1 MHILS
6 VIAIAFNAF
15 AIYCILFKSTKQMG
29 IYKWY
34 LLAYQLSSTVFDITY
49 MIFTLP
55 VIFFPV
61 PMGYAASWFARMFS
75 ISGHTAVQM
84 VVTACLCLV
93 ASIVN
98 LFVYRCHVIIPNY
111 HFLKASN
118 NGQIYATVII
128 FALHL
133 LSCPVGIAG
142 IAPDQVEAKKWC
154 LEEYTCAKSA
164 AFLPQL
170 YFYTPHRLERP
181 AIAATTVGSISG
193 IICVTC
199 IVMSSYF
206 LRQNGKLSEKTRQM
220 QRRFL
225 LYLCIQVL
233 IPTICM
239 FIPIVTLMYIF
250 GTTNDTKRDLG
261 NFALALL
268 GTHGCVEAVTV
279 IMCNEP
285 YRTFVTKPL
294 RELWKRKEVAIV
306 LNSAVS
312 SSGIAH
318 STS

>member
-1 MHILS
+1 MSSRYSGSMIVCDDFEIDNNNFYFILMHLLS
-6 VIAIAFNAF
+6 VFAIAFNAF
-15 AIYCILFKSTKQMG
+15 AIYCILYKSTKQMG

-111 HFLKASN
+111 HFLK
-118 NGQIYATVII
+118 YYCWPFMV
-128 FALHL
+128 ALT
-133 LSCPVGIAG
+133 SIARCSSDSYLYLFTAN
-142 IAPDQVEAKKWC
+142 IWSVK
-154 LEEYTCAKSA
+154 EYTCAKSA

-225 LYLCIQVL
+225 LYLCIQVSHVLSSTAVYEVFKRL
-233 IPTICM
+233 I
-239 FIPIVTLMYIF
+239 
-250 GTTNDTKRDLG
+250 
-261 NFALALL
+261 
-268 GTHGCVEAVTV
+268 
-279 IMCNEP
+279 
-285 YRTFVTKPL
+285 
-294 RELWKRKEVAIV
+294 
-306 LNSAVS
+306 S
-312 SSGIAH
+312 
-318 STS
+318 